1 MAWSSVATDWIIDT
15 VAVRWMGLYVATDA
29 KTFKRS
35 LTTTT
40 KHAPAMTYAAANALA
55 EAEKT
60 AHPGADV
67 VIEKQNDAGAYLV
80 RETISTLSEWVE
92 VV

>member
-1 MAWSSVATDWIIDT
+1 MAWSSTATDWIIDT

-40 KHAPAMTYAAANALA
+40 KHAPAMTYAAAYTLA
-55 EAEKT
+55 EAEKI

-80 RETISTLSEWVE
+80 RFSNTEWSAWTE
-92 VV
+92 VT

>member
-1 MAWSSVATDWIIDT
+1 MAWSSGATDWIIDT
-15 VAVRWMGLYVATDA
+15 VAVRCMVLYVAANA

-40 KHAPAMTYAAANALA
+40 RHAPAMTYAAANALA
-55 EAEKT
+55 GTEKT

-67 VIEKQNDAGAYLV
+67 VVEKQNDAGAYLV
-80 RETISTLSEWVE
+80 RETITTLSEWVE

>member
-1 MAWSSVATDWIIDT
+1 MAWSSTATDWIIDS
-15 VAVRWMGLYVATDA
+15 VAIRWMRLYVSTDA

-40 KHAPAMTYAAANALA
+40 KHAPAMTYAAAYTLA
-55 EAEKT
+55 EQEKT

-80 RETISTLSEWVE
+80 RETIAQLSEWVE